1 MCAAE
6 TDTGT
11 ELTPSA
17 YRRLRRATETFRAEL
32 VVRLAGEVGL
42 RPAEIARVRP
52 DDVVT
57 YDRDGTDHYFL
68 AVPDGDGGTDRRAYL
83 PPDVEHDLRQFA
95 RANDIDD
102 EERLVA
108 VSPRRVQMLVAETG
122 ERAADRTGDERF
134 RSVSS
139 RTLRQFF
146 ARRLL
151 AEEGVDPHVV
161 ATVGGWGSVERL
173 ERLLPELDREDV
185 AAAFERTSL
194 VEGVGEAGVAD
205 GATVGTRFDAAFERI
220 RAAADALSTASTRD
234 GIERQACDRL
244 VDGDPYAVAWIGRRR
259 GDSMGVTT
267 EAGTDAAELDSISP
281 EDGAVGEVLS
291 TDGVRT
297 TDDVQ
302 SDSDFAAWRDH
313 ADAAGYRGAAVVP
326 VGNGESVDTV
336 LGVGTTAPVT
346 DRERTLL
353 SYLGRRLGQA
363 ITVVEQRRLLLADTV
378 VELTFESGDPDSFF
392 ARLSSEHD
400 CTVTLDGVVPGE
412 EGALVYFVTLSDA
425 GAEQVLSWATDRAAV
440 DDARLVRDYG
450 DESLLELV
458 VSGGDVATTLVDHG
472 ATVGELDA
480 TSGTERVVGQ
490 VSAETDVRRLVTA
503 VTDAFP
509 DTKLVTKRERDRPA
523 ETPTAFR
530 ASLRDSLTEKQSAVL
545 QAAFHAGYFEWPRG
559 STAEELADAI
569 GITSPTL
576 HNHLRRAQQKLL
588 TAFFTDDQRPGDHES
603 PWAED

>member
-1 MCAAE
+1 MCAVD
-6 TDTGT
+6 TDVGT
-11 ELTPSA
+11 TVTPAS
-17 YRRLRRATETFRAEL
+17 YRRLRRATDTLRAEL
-32 VVRLAGEVGL
+32 VVRLVGEVGL
-42 RPAEIARVRP
+42 RAAEIARVRP
-52 DDVVT
+52 ADVGH
-57 YDRDGTDHYFL
+57 YDRDGTDHYFV
-68 AVPDGDGGTDRRAYL
+68 AVPDDDGGTDRRAYL

-95 RANDIDD
+95 RANDVDD
-102 EERLVA
+102 GERLVP

-161 ATVGGWGSVERL
+161 ATVGGWGSLERVERF
-173 ERLLPELDREDV
+173 LPDLDRADV

-194 VEGVGEAGVAD
+194 VEGAD
-205 GATVGTRFDAAFERI
+205 GPSADGPTVGSRFDAAFERI
-220 RAAADALSTASTRD
+220 RAAADALSTASTR
-234 GIERQACDRL
+234 GGVERRTCERL
-244 VDGDPYAVAWIGRRR
+244 VDGEPYAVAWIGQQR
-259 GDSMGVTT
+259 GDAVGVAAQ
-267 EAGTDAAELDSISP
+267 AGAGAVELDGVSP
-281 EDGAVGEVLS
+281 EDGAVGAALS
-291 TDGVRT
+291 TDEVRT

-302 SDSDFAAWRDH
+302 SDPAFGAWRDH
-313 ADAAGYRGAAVVP
+313 ADATGYRAAAVVP
-326 VGNGESVDTV
+326 VGDGESTDSV
-336 LGVGTTAPVT
+336 LGVGTVAPVT
-346 DRERTLL
+346 DRERALL
-353 SYLGRRLGQA
+353 SDLGRRIGQA
-363 ITVVEQRRLLLADTV
+363 ITVVEQRKLLLADTV
-378 VELTFESGDPDSFF
+378 VELTFESGDQGSFF
-392 ARLSSEHD
+392 AGLSAEHD
-400 CTVTLDGVVPGE
+400 CTLTLDGVVPGE
-412 EGALVYFVTLSDA
+412 DGALVYFVTLSGA

-458 VSGGDVATTLVDHG
+458 VSGPDVATTLVDHG
-472 ATVGELDA
+472 ATVGEMDA
-480 TSGTERVVGQ
+480 TAGTERVVGQ
-490 VSAETDVRRLVTA
+490 VSAETDVRQLVAT

-509 DTKLVTKRERDRPA
+509 DTELVTKRERDRPA

-588 TAFFTDDQRPGDHES
+588 TAFFTDDQRPGDPES

>member
-6 TDTGT
+6 TDTGMAV
-11 ELTPSA
+11 TPSA

-52 DDVVT
+52 ADVDS
-57 YDRDGTDHYFL
+57 YDHGGTDHYFL
-68 AVPDGDGGTDRRAYL
+68 AVPDGDGGTSRRAYL
-83 PPDVEHDLRQFA
+83 PPDVEHDLRQYA
-95 RANDIDD
+95 RANDVD
-102 EERLVA
+102 EDERLVP

-161 ATVGGWGSVERL
+161 ATLGGWGSVESV
-173 ERLLPELDREDV
+173 ERFLPELDRADV

-194 VEGVGEAGVAD
+194 VDGAAD
-205 GATVGTRFDAAFERI
+205 GAADGVAVGSRFDAAFERI
-220 RAAADALSTASTRD
+220 RDAADALSTASTRD
-234 GIERQACDRL
+234 GIERRVCDRL
-244 VDGDPYAVAWIGRRR
+244 VDGDPYAVAWIGRPH
-259 GDSMGVTT
+259 GESVAVTT
-267 EAGTDAAELDSISP
+267 RAGGDAIEHDTLAAD
-281 EDGAVGEVLS
+281 DGAVGETLA
-291 TDGVRT
+291 TGEVRT
-297 TDDVQ
+297 TDDVE
-302 SDSDFAAWRDH
+302 SDPAFAAWRGH
-313 ADAAGYRGAAVVP
+313 ADATGYRAAAVLP
-326 VGNGESVDTV
+326 VGDGESTDGV

-346 DRERTLL
+346 DREQALL
-353 SYLGRRLGQA
+353 SDLGRRVGQA
-363 ITVVEQRRLLLADTV
+363 LTVVEQRKLLLADTV
-378 VELTFESGDPDSFF
+378 VELTFETGDPDSFF
-392 ARLSSEHD
+392 AALSAEHN

-412 EGALVYFVTLSDA
+412 DGALVYFVTLADA
-425 GAEQVLSWATDRAAV
+425 GAEGVLSWATDRAAV
-440 DDARLVRDYG
+440 ADARLVRDYG

-458 VSGGDVATTLVDHG
+458 VSGPDVATTLIESG
-472 ATVGELDA
+472 ATVGEMEA
-480 TSGTERVVGQ
+480 SAGSERVVGQ
-490 VSAETDVRRLVTA
+490 VSTETDVRRLVA
-503 VTDAFP
+503 DVTDAFP
-509 DTKLVTKRERDRPA
+509 ETELVTKRERDRPA

-545 QAAFHAGYFEWPRG
+545 QAAYHAGYFEWPRG
-559 STAEELADAI
+559 STAEELADAL

-588 TAFFTDDQRPGDHES
+588 TAFFTEDQQPGVPES